1 MKSFFLLLSERR
13 PDIHSE
19 LRICL
24 TPMLLRPM
32 KATSGI
38 SVLSGIMSMLV
49 ALLTK
54 SAGRK
59 KNLCAL
65 VSSLDVAPGTNGKAA
80 SFRENFSVVFSVC
93 FASCFLLVVGDGGEE
108 VGLEVMGRDF
118 LGSGGK
124 PLWTYLL
131 GGLEMGVAG
140 WTWIG
145 GPRGAL

>member
-1 MKSFFLLLSERR
+1 MVPSRVSWLFK
-13 PDIHSE
+13 
-19 LRICL
+19 RIR

-38 SVLSGIMSMLV
+38 SVLSGIMSMFV

-59 KNLCAL
+59 KNLWAL
-65 VSSLDVAPGTNGKAA
+65 VSSVDVAPGTNGKAA
-80 SFRENFSVVFSVC
+80 SFLGNFSVVLSEA
-93 FASCFLLVVGDGGEE
+93 FASCFLLVVGDDGDGGVED
-108 VGLEVMGRDF
+108 VGVEARGRDF

-131 GGLEMGVAG
+131 GGLEMGVVD

-145 GPRGAL
+145 VSS

>member
-1 MKSFFLLLSERR
+1 
-13 PDIHSE
+13 
-19 LRICL
+19 
-24 TPMLLRPM
+24 M

-38 SVLSGIMSMLV
+38 SEFSGIRSMFV

-59 KNLCAL
+59 KNLWAL

-80 SFRENFSVVFSVC
+80 SLRGNFSVAFSVS
-93 FASCFLLVVGDGGEE
+93 FASCFLLVVGDDSDGGVEDVAVE
-108 VGLEVMGRDF
+108 AWGRDF

-131 GGLEMGVAG
+131 GGLETGVVG

-145 GPRGAL
+145 MSS